1 MRREQDAILRVEGA
15 VSRLAGG
22 HALDVEEAQ
31 RARRG
36 VGVQE
41 AGTDIIVIV
50 AAIPFSSPWLGG
62 LGELGEL
69 GELDEGPLRDTVGLP
84 ARDGA
89 VVLVLLLHSPLARLL
104 PAAFEA

>member
-1 MRREQDAILRVEGA
+1 M
-15 VSRLAGG
+15 
-22 HALDVEEAQ
+22 
-31 RARRG
+31 
-36 VGVQE
+36 QE

-50 AAIPFSSPWLGG
+50 AAIPFSSPWLFG
-62 LGELGEL
+62 LGGL

-89 VVLVLLLHSPLARLL
+89 VVLVLLHSPLARLL

>member
-1 MRREQDAILRVEGA
+1 MQSYESRVPF
-15 VSRLAGG
+15 SRLAGG
-22 HALDVEEAQ
+22 HAVDVEEAQ

-50 AAIPFSSPWLGG
+50 AAIPFSSPWLFGLGG
-62 LGELGEL
+62 LGGLG
-69 GELDEGPLRDTVGLP
+69 GLDEGPLRDTVGLP

-89 VVLVLLLHSPLARLL
+89 VVLVLLHSPLARLL

>member
-1 MRREQDAILRVEGA
+1 MRREQDAIPRVEGA

-22 HALDVEEAQ
+22 HAVDLEEAQ
-31 RARRG
+31 RAGRG
-36 VGVQE
+36 IGVQE

-50 AAIPFSSPWLGG
+50 AAIPFLSPWLFGLGG
-62 LGELGEL
+62 LGG
-69 GELDEGPLRDTVGLP
+69 LDEGPLRDTVGLP